1 MLRLIHLSSFLI
13 RRHPI
18 KTVITILLLI
28 SSFQAW
34 SCTDQQADAIVLNR
48 LTEMAKRYDT
58 TKVGVG
64 ASLLWG
70 DTRFTSITIKEG
82 KGGNDGIKVDRI
94 GTILINMD
102 TCVVKGKLISIYDEL
117 DVAE

>member
-1 MLRLIHLSSFLI
+1 M
-13 RRHPI
+13 
-18 KTVITILLLI
+18 
-28 SSFQAW
+28 
-34 SCTDQQADAIVLNR
+34 ADALVLNR

-64 ASLLWG
+64 VSILWG
-70 DTRFTSITIKEG
+70 DTRFTNVSILHG

-102 TCVVKGKLISIYDEL
+102 TCVVKGKLIGMYDVI